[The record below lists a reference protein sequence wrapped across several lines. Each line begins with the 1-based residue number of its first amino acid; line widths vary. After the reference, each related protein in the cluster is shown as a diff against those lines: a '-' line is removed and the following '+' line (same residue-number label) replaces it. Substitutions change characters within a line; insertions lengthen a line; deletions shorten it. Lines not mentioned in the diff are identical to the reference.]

1 MVASKP
7 KEFERAARPVAE
19 ALIKY
24 AKEEGAKY
32 GISDVKVVISENTE
46 REAEIERGSV
56 ARAVG
61 GTTHKVSVTL
71 YAGDRNISFTKNTLG
86 MTALK
91 NAMDENMKVI
101 HLAPE
106 NPSAALLE
114 KDKVYTGP
122 RTDLNLYDIT
132 EPSNE
137 TLINYVKDVEAA
149 AMAVKGTKATRS
161 VSISKKNTHLLVM
174 ASNGVDIQES
184 KTLYQASASVV
195 AEDENGMQ
203 IDGEYSVARHFCDM
217 AAAKDLGRRAGLN
230 AVGKLGANLPKTGEY
245 PIVLDNDAAQS
256 FFSSV
261 FQAIDGTAIHQ
272 GASFLKDKLEK
283 QIMSAEV
290 TIVDNPVLHRG
301 VSSQSVD
308 TAGVKCEEITFVE
321 NGVLKAFNADL
332 AESRKLG
339 IDPVGRENGRTNTR
353 VKPGIE
359 TPEELISDIK
369 EGIYIQGFQG
379 GTVNVNNGTYSRQ
392 AYGKMI
398 RDGKITNESVDG
410 FIISGN
416 LKEMFMDIS
425 LADDTPPQPKS
436 KYSLAAPTTR
446 INRATIAGK

>member
-19 ALIKY
+19 ALIKH

-32 GISDVKVVISENTE
+32 GITDVKVVISENTE
-46 REAEIERGSV
+46 REAEIERGHV

-61 GTTHKVSVTL
+61 GTTHKVTVTL
-71 YAGDRNISFTKNTLG
+71 YADDRSISFTKNTLG

-91 NAMDENMKVI
+91 NAMNENMKVI

-114 KDKVYTGP
+114 KEKVYTGP
-122 RTDLNLYDIT
+122 QSDLNLYDIT

-137 TLINYVKDVEAA
+137 TLINYAKEVEAA
-149 AMAVKGTKATRS
+149 AMSVKGTKATRS
-161 VSISKKNTHLLVM
+161 VSMSKKNTHLLIM
-174 ASNGVDIQES
+174 ATNGVDIQES
-184 KTLYQASASVV
+184 RTLYQASASVV

-217 AAAKDLGRRAGLN
+217 AGAKDLGKRAGLN
-230 AVGKLGANLPKTGEY
+230 AVGKLGASLPDTGEY
-245 PIVLDNDAAQS
+245 PIVLDNDAAES
-256 FFSSV
+256 FFNSV

-272 GASFLKDKLEK
+272 GASFLKGKLEQ

-290 TIVDNPVLHRG
+290 TITDNPNLHRG
-301 VSSQSVD
+301 VASRSVD
-308 TAGVKCEEITFVE
+308 TAGIKSEEITFVE
-321 NGVLKAFNADL
+321 NGVLKSFNSNL

-339 IDPVGRENGRTNTR
+339 IEPIGRENGRTNTR
-353 VKPGIE
+353 VQPGIE
-359 TPEELISDIK
+359 TPDELISDIK

-398 RDGKITNESVDG
+398 RDGKITDESVDG
-410 FIISGN
+410 FIVSGN

-436 KYSLAAPTTR
+436 KHSLAAPTTR